1 VKTPG
6 RRRKSGKI
14 FTQAVAWI
22 TLAIFL
28 LTSVGVVLM
37 IRQ

>member
-1 VKTPG
+1 VKAPG
-6 RRRKSGKI
+6 RRRKPGRA